1 MAKSVAQLIE
11 MSAVQGC
18 IPEFADDIAE
28 AIKAVEGQ
36 IVAVNATAALDE
48 KLTPPASL
56 TI

>member
-1 MAKSVAQLIE
+1 